1 MRIHMFYVG
10 VIVPLHEATSYMYG
24 FEDVKLDF
32 TCLMPS
38 RADGT
43 ITDTSPS
50 TATL

>member
-10 VIVPLHEATSYMYG
+10 VIVPLHEQLHVHG